1 MTTKKKYRKISSTTK
16 SQILSEALMP
26 GCLISNLAKSY
37 GVSRQIIYSWRKD
50 YKAIKSKAGA
60 RVEAEAGRDVP
71 EVQPQPQFV
80 ELLVQ
85 DSGGDPALKKASLI
99 FSDFALTLEGRVK
112 SSSLVAILKILE
124 GEVITC

>member
-1 MTTKKKYRKISSTTK
+1 M
-16 SQILSEALMP
+16 L

-50 YKAIKSKAGA
+50 YKVIKSKAGA

-85 DSGGDPALKKASLI
+85 DSGGDPALKSLTDI
-99 FSDFALTLEGRVK
+99 
-112 SSSLVAILKILE
+112 
-124 GEVITC
+124 